1 MKCLTRISN
10 GIIGALET
18 SFYRV
23 GQVVAGHPV
32 ATILLSVVAC
42 GLCGIGL
49 YNFQETTDDA
59 KLWVPQYS
67 RVLPEKKWVN
77 ENFPEETRITSFI
90 ITSDNVLSTSSV
102 NAILDIYLKSKE
114 FTVTGGHSLE
124 TMCLK
129 VGRSCRIS
137 SILEL
142 WSFNETIIRS
152 LTSQEILQ
160 TVNNAPDFSPVY
172 GMKFDLSHILSGV
185 SRDENQWIT
194 GAQATSMVWVLDKK
208 GKWNNAALEWEKK
221 MIDFGNGR
229 HLCLREVHVY
239 ATRTFDDE
247 GYGAVKADTSLL
259 IAGFSIVFVFVIVVL
274 GRISMVEHKLYVSI
288 AGILTI
294 GLAILFAYGIA
305 MVFGVMYGPVH
316 ALMPFLLLGI
326 GVDDMF
332 IIVEEWR
339 NLTKEDQKL
348 ELKERIARALKHSGV
363 SVTVTSV
370 TDIVAFGIGATTV
383 IPGLSAFCIYA
394 AIGIF
399 ALYMLVAT
407 FFVAVLTLDEKRIEQ
422 SRDGLMPCCVHK
434 NYTPNR
440 CSQKNFC
447 QLFMQNV
454 FGPVLMKFPVKI
466 TVILVTCALVAV
478 NCWSFTLMKQDFDL
492 YNYIPTDS
500 YARDYVGATKMFFP
514 SAGDNI
520 AVYCDSMNYFHNKL
534 LLEEMDRNIREDPHV
549 LNGSVEFWFTAFTQW
564 LKTTHNPNIRAQ
576 LGADFYP
583 MSEEIFHGLVLKFI
597 SQPEG
602 MAFGHMLKFHTG
614 RTPPRIRASFIPLK
628 HTRQT
633 SSAEKIT
640 AMESLRGVLDGI
652 KFPDGKCFSYGFSYL
667 NNETNKILQEELYR
681 NLALSGACIF
691 VVTLVLIAN
700 LWTSLLVF
708 TCVVGTVVDVIGTL
722 QFMEVT
728 IDNASSILIILCVGL
743 AVDYSAHIGHTFMTI
758 SGNKDDRAK
767 VTLVKIG
774 PAVINGGFSTFLA
787 FVLLADSNSYGF
799 ALFFRVFMSVV
810 VFGLFHGLV
819 YLPVILSFI
828 GPAPYKSASESELKD
843 SNEPEPASTSPSSN
857 MTLVQ
862 YKANGEACVVTK
874 TDQNGKALKEN
885 IQENGSPWISAEPL
899 YSHQSTPLLADS
911 IHSHVDRCTTMVERT
926 QHISSV

>member
-1 MKCLTRISN
+1 MMCLTRISN

-18 SFYRV
+18 SFYRI

-32 ATILLSVVAC
+32 ATILLSIVTC

-49 YNFQETTDDA
+49 RNFEETRDDA

-67 RVLPEKKWVN
+67 RIIPEKKWVN
-77 ENFPEETRITSFI
+77 ENFPEETRITSFL

-114 FTVTGGHSLE
+114 FTVTDGHSLE

-129 VGRSCRIS
+129 LGSSCRIS

-152 LTSQEILQ
+152 LTSQEILE
-160 TVNNAPDFSPVY
+160 TVNNVPAFSPVY
-172 GMKFDLSHILSGV
+172 GMNFDISHILGGI
-185 SRDENQWIT
+185 SRDENQLIN
-194 GAQATSMVWVLDKK
+194 GAKATSMVWILDKQ
-208 GKWNNAALEWEKK
+208 EK
-221 MIDFGNGR
+221 
-229 HLCLREVHVY
+229 VQ
-239 ATRTFDDE
+239 FDDE
-247 GYGAVKADTSLL
+247 GYGAVNADTSLL

-274 GRISMVEHKLYVSI
+274 GRVSMVEHKLYVSL
-288 AGILTI
+288 AGILSI
-294 GLAILFAYGIA
+294 GLAIVFAYGIA
-305 MVFGVMYGPVH
+305 MLFGVMYGPVH

-339 NLTKEDQKL
+339 NLTKEEQKL
-348 ELKERIARALKHSGV
+348 QLKERIARALKHSGV

-399 ALYMLVAT
+399 ALYVLVAT

-422 SRDGLMPCCVHK
+422 SRDGLVPCYVHK

-447 QLFMQNV
+447 QLFLHKV
-454 FGPVLMKFPVKI
+454 FCPILMKLPVKI
-466 TVILVTCALVAV
+466 AVLLVTCVLVAV

-500 YARDYVGATKMFFP
+500 YARGYVKATNMFFP
-514 SAGDNI
+514 SAGDHV
-520 AVYCDSMNYFHNKL
+520 AVYCDTMNYFHNKP
-534 LLEEMDRNIREDPHV
+534 LLEEMDRRIREDPHV
-549 LNGSVEFWFTAFTQW
+549 LNGSVAFWFTAFTQW
-564 LKTTHNPNIRAQ
+564 LKNTPNLNIRAQ
-576 LGADFYP
+576 LGADSYP
-583 MSEEIFHGLVLKFI
+583 LSEEIFHGLVLTFI

-602 MAFGHMLKFHTG
+602 MAFAHMLKFNTG
-614 RTPPRIRASFIPLK
+614 KTPPRIRASFIPLK

-633 SSAEKIT
+633 SSAEKIN
-640 AMESLRGVLDGI
+640 AMESLRRVLDGT
-652 KFPDGKCFSYGFSYL
+652 KFPDGKCFSYGFTYL

-681 NLALSGACIF
+681 NLALAGACIF

-708 TCVVGTVVDVIGTL
+708 SCVVGTVVDVIGTL

-758 SGNKDDRAK
+758 SGSKDDRAK

-799 ALFFRVFMSVV
+799 VLFFRVFMSVV

-828 GPAPYKSASESELKD
+828 GPAPYESASESEWKD
-843 SNEPEPASTSPSSN
+843 SNEPEVASASPSSN
-857 MTLVQ
+857 MMTMVQ

-874 TDQNGKALKEN
+874 TDQNGKAIKEN
-885 IQENGSPWISAEPL
+885 DIELTGSPWISAKHL

-911 IHSHVDRCTTMVERT
+911 IHSHVDRCITLVERT
-926 QHISSV
+926 QHVSSV